1 MIKRSF
7 QASVLVTGIVLSGV
21 VAAPAFAQSYGI
33 IPRGSCPKI
42 SPTASYTPPAQVQQ
56 QQSTYNVAS
65 STATPSRE
73 TQQRPRKARGFGS
86 PF

>member
-7 QASVLVTGIVLSGV
+7 KASVLVTGIIFSGV
-21 VAAPAFAQSYGI
+21 VAAPAFAQNFGLM
-33 IPRGSCPKI
+33 PRGSCPRV
-42 SPTASYTPPAQVQQ
+42 SPSASYTPPVQVQ